1 MFEDVRKYIEA
12 AVETLSPANAQR
24 LAKSM
29 APDAAKDQVS
39 KVAQDLVEWSQRNRE
54 RLRAFVAREV
64 KDQLSAMGVATR
76 TEVDA
81 LKKRV
86 RDLER
91 STGGTVAGGKPTA
104 KRPAAKRQTVGSRTQ
119 PPGAAAKKPAR
130 AAAKR
135 TSSKG

>member
-39 KVAQDLVEWSQRNRE
+39 KVAQELVERSQRNRE
-54 RLRAFVAREV
+54 RLRAFVAREG
-64 KDQLSAMGVATR
+64 KEQLSTMGVATR
-76 TEVDA
+76 TEADS

-91 STGGTVAGGKPTA
+91 SAGGTVAGKSTA
-104 KRPAAKRQTVGSRTQ
+104 KRPAAKRPTARTQ
-119 PPGAAAKKPAR
+119 PARAASKKPAR
-130 AAAKR
+130 AGAKR

>member
-64 KDQLSAMGVATR
+64 KEQLSTMGVATR
-76 TEVDA
+76 TEVDS

-91 STGGTVAGGKPTA
+91 SAGGTVAGKSTA
-104 KRPAAKRQTVGSRTQ
+104 KRPAAKRPTARTQ
-119 PPGAAAKKPAR
+119 PARAASKKPAR
-130 AAAKR
+130 AGAKR

>member
-76 TEVDA
+76 TEVEA

-91 STGGTVAGGKPTA
+91 SAGGTVAGKSTA
-104 KRPAAKRQTVGSRTQ
+104 KRPAAKRPTARTQ
-119 PPGAAAKKPAR
+119 PAR
-130 AAAKR
+130 AASKKPTRAGAKR